1 MRTPTSSMA
10 DARTF
15 IDVLRGRAAE
25 RPDHVALSFLENGE
39 TLRATLTYQVLDRRA
54 RDVAA
59 GLRQTVRPRERVLLL
74 HPPGLEFAVAF
85 FGCLYADVV
94 PVPVYPPRNQRHFS
108 RLEGIVADAETQV
121 VLTQTDAARSL
132 SAWLEGRAAD
142 LSVLC
147 TDQLLDGADA
157 AWEPSSLA
165 PDTVA
170 FLQYTSGSTGEPKG
184 VMVTHANLMGNHR
197 MIHQAFGLAEGL
209 VVVSWLP
216 IYHDMGLIGSLMQP
230 LYEGGHCVLM
240 SPAAFLQ
247 QPRRWLAAMTQY
259 RAHTSGGPNFA
270 LRLCSRTI
278 RDEQKSG
285 LDLSGLEVLFCGSE
299 PIAARDLDDFA
310 DAFRDVGFRREAL
323 YCCYGMAEATLLVTG
338 STRGAGPIVTSVD
351 AEALSRGQVHSAGVD
366 GSSRV
371 RPVVG
376 CGRAAPG
383 VDIAVVDAASVV
395 LTADGAEA
403 DQSLGEG
410 RVGEIWVR
418 GEHVAAG
425 YWRKPD
431 LTRATFEARLSGPD
445 RAGEPYLRTGDLGF
459 LQSGEVF
466 VTGRLKDLIIIRGR
480 NYYPQDIER
489 SVQRC
494 HLALHD
500 QLGAAFSAPIDD
512 EESLIVVQEVDRH
525 YQGDWDAL
533 VASVRA
539 AVVEEHDIS
548 PASVVLVRQGG
559 VPKTSSGKIRRNACA
574 RAYADG
580 LLPVL
585 SESRHVLS
593 PLSAMSAAEE
603 AVQRSREDIEAFF
616 VERVARDLG
625 MASHD
630 VDVTQPFSAFG
641 LDSARTLSL
650 LAEAEAWLGRQ
661 LSPTVFWDYP
671 TIETLSAHLGDERQR
686 SAVPSERG

>member
-1 MRTPTSSMA
+1 MRTPTSGMA

-39 TLRATLTYQVLDRRA
+39 TLRATLTFQALDRRA
-54 RDVAA
+54 CEVAA
-59 GLRQTVRPRERVLLL
+59 GLRQTIRSRERVLLL
-74 HPPGLEFAVAF
+74 HPPGLEFATAF

-94 PVPVYPPRNQRHFS
+94 PVPVYPPRNHRHFS
-108 RLEGIVADAETQV
+108 RLEAIVADAETSV

-132 SAWLEGRAAD
+132 ASWLEGRAAG
-142 LSVLC
+142 LSVVC
-147 TDQLLDGADA
+147 TDQLVDGAHPV
-157 AWEPSSLA
+157 WEPSPVA
-165 PDTVA
+165 PETVA

-184 VMVTHANLMGNHR
+184 VMVTHANLMANHR
-197 MIHQAFGLAEGL
+197 MIHHAFGLSEGL

-230 LYEGGHCVLM
+230 LYEGGQCVLM

-247 QPRRWLAAMTQY
+247 RPRRWLAAMTQF

-278 RDEQKSG
+278 RGEQKDG

-299 PIAARDLDDFA
+299 PIAARDLDDFSE
-310 DAFRDVGFRREAL
+310 AFRDVGFRREAL
-323 YCCYGMAEATLLVTG
+323 YCCYGMAEATLLITG
-338 STRGAGPIVTSVD
+338 STRGAGPIVESVN
-351 AEALSRGQVHSAGVD
+351 AEALSRGLVHAGD
-366 GSSRV
+366 DSSSRV
-371 RPVVG
+371 RAVVG

-383 VDIAVVDAASVV
+383 VDIAVVDADGVA
-395 LTADGAEA
+395 LTANGAEA
-403 DQSLGEG
+403 DRSLGDG

-425 YWRKPD
+425 YWQKPD
-431 LTRATFEARLSGPD
+431 LTRATFEARFSQPSGD
-445 RAGEPYLRTGDLGF
+445 SKPYLRTGDLGF
-459 LQSGEVF
+459 LQNGEVF
-466 VTGRLKDLIIIRGR
+466 VTGRLKDLIVIRGR

-489 SVQRC
+489 STQRC
-494 HLALHD
+494 HLAFHD
-500 QLGAAFSAPIDD
+500 QLGAAFSAPIND

-533 VASVRA
+533 VALVRG

-559 VPKTSSGKIRRNACA
+559 VPRTSSGKIRRRACA

-580 LLPVL
+580 VLPVL
-585 SESRHVLS
+585 RESRQVLS
-593 PLSAMSAAEE
+593 AVSAVTTAHEAAS
-603 AVQRSREDIEAFF
+603 RSQDEIEAFL

-661 LSPTVFWDYP
+661 LSPTIFWDYP

-686 SAVPSERG
+686 SVAPSERG